1 MAVITRA
8 NASNRRYPGSIN
20 VGIVVRSVGY
30 LQGGYYTG
38 AAGTTNAGVA
48 FPNTSGHAESAWSQ
62 VQLFNVVTQ
71 VGAIVYD
78 TSFYRR
84 YVAGITGNHAGYFS
98 VSYPL
103 APVQHYKFSY
113 VSVSQSISFQ
123 LAQWVGISLFDLN
136 AYTQAWAVC
145 NPGNAVTG
153 WGLGNADKYYK
164 INLATDSPIDKGV
177 ISASPYCY
185 TRQGLSS
192 QYAGFIANESGG
204 LFVLNYAADTVSA
217 AALTSG
223 LIGGQLQYP
232 AGMSVTNAYGYFC
245 GYGSQATFPTSPISN
260 NNIKIT
266 YLTTT
271 VTSYSVSTNYNYLFG
286 EGHSM
291 TSDIYG
297 FLMAGY
303 RDTTGRFSLAQH
315 GLCQRISLAT
325 ESIATL
331 NDLVLPQSSGQM
343 MTGF

>member
-20 VGIVVRSVGY
+20 IGIVVRSVGY

-38 AAGTTNAGVA
+38 SAGTTNVGVP

-62 VQLFNVVTQ
+62 VQLFNVITQ
-71 VGAIVYD
+71 TGAIVYD

-98 VSYPL
+98 VSTV

-123 LAQWVGISLFDLN
+123 LSQWTGLSFFDLN
-136 AYTQAWAVC
+136 GYTQAWAIC
-145 NPGNAVTG
+145 NTSNTSAGA
-153 WGLGNADKYYK
+153 ADQYYK
-164 INLATDSPIDKGV
+164 IALATDTPTSKGQ
-177 ISASPYCY
+177 ISTSPYCY

-204 LFVLNYAADTVSA
+204 LFVLNYAAETISA
-217 AALTSG
+217 AVATSS

-232 AGMSVTNAYGYFC
+232 SGMSVTNSYGYFC
-245 GYGSQATFPTSPISN
+245 GYSN
-260 NNIKIT
+260 PNNIKIT
-266 YLTTT
+266 YTTTT
-271 VTSYSVSTNYNYLFG
+271 VNGYSASPTYTYYFG
-286 EGHSM
+286 ESHSL

-297 FLMAGY
+297 FMMAGY
-303 RDTTGRFSLAQH
+303 SDTSGRFSGVQH

-325 ESIATL
+325 ESIYTL